1 MNMELK
7 LKSKYL
13 LFENEGNERR
23 KKEITTST
31 SWNYVKKENIW
42 ENKIEAVN
50 DAQE

>member
-1 MNMELK
+1 MELK

-13 LFENEGNERR
+13 LFENEGNEG
-23 KKEITTST
+23 KKKLTTST